1 MLVLTIGSTYDD
13 KHRYFNPQ
21 LLCLHIM
28 QLPLAFNFTW
38 FWSSNVCINWSYHC
52 FRVSMPKCSLCF
64 HEASTRSQLTVLY
77 PKTPI
82 DRSWSSS
89 AYSLVGWMTLPDD
102 PLQLAAD
109 HLVAEVSSI
118 MQVIARFRYTR
129 THPFVRMNSIVL
141 APSHMPCADHHS
153 DELPLIDRLCVTVA
167 SSEHIS
173 LNSLSTAHPFFNTI
187 ENLWDNSSPS
197 QVMSLIEASSLS
209 MLPLI
214 STFPS

>member
-38 FWSSNVCINWSYHC
+38 CLMITVGIDQCGLFEFILHFSLIDRYSQIWSSNACINCSYHC
-52 FRVSMPKCSLCF
+52 FRVSMPECSLCF

-77 PKTPI
+77 LKTPI

-129 THPFVRMNSIVL
+129 THPFVRMNSILSHHLTCLVL
-141 APSHMPCADHHS
+141 IITPMNF
-153 DELPLIDRLCVTVA
+153 LL
-167 SSEHIS
+167 
-173 LNSLSTAHPFFNTI
+173 
-187 ENLWDNSSPS
+187 
-197 QVMSLIEASSLS
+197 
-209 MLPLI
+209 
-214 STFPS
+214 

>member
-21 LLCLHIM
+21 LHCLHIM

-52 FRVSMPKCSLCF
+52 FRVSMPECSLCF

-129 THPFVRMNSIVL
+129 THPFVRMNLCSHHLTCLVL
-141 APSHMPCADHHS
+141 IITPMNF
-153 DELPLIDRLCVTVA
+153 LL
-167 SSEHIS
+167 
-173 LNSLSTAHPFFNTI
+173 
-187 ENLWDNSSPS
+187 
-197 QVMSLIEASSLS
+197 
-209 MLPLI
+209 
-214 STFPS
+214 